1 MATRYYGVKRVLEKA
16 ERIGPATEKMVFVRN
31 DEVLIGIV
39 TGSKYAI
46 AADLTDRKEYAAFY
60 QACQRGDW
68 VEIELYRLPREEAEN
83 CPDEGRVTIKELKT
97 LVKRPGL
104 KSKTK
109 KIK

>member
-1 MATRYYGVKRVLEKA
+1 MATRYYGVKRLLGKA

-31 DEVLIGIV
+31 DEVLVGIV

-60 QACQRGDW
+60 HACQKGEW
-68 VEIELYRLPREEAEN
+68 VDLELYRLPREEAEN
-83 CPDEGRVTIKELKT
+83 CPDEGRVTVKELNA
-97 LVKRPGL
+97 LLKRPV
-104 KSKTK
+104 SKRSTK